1 MKTAKNTNALPE
13 RPEDRA
19 PLAAL
24 RRAAKRAHFIS
35 YQNGEGVVVGRNGKT
50 IIIPPDPEMYGGLL
64 AEVERKRAEV
74 DAKYAKEK
82 EGVLS

>member
-1 MKTAKNTNALPE
+1 VS
-13 RPEDRA
+13 
-19 PLAAL
+19 AAL
-24 RRAAKRAHFIS
+24 KRAAKRAHFIS

-74 DAKYAKEK
+74 DAKYAKGK
-82 EGVLS
+82 EDMRA